1 MTIIEKIY
9 WIRLLLGIVAAL
21 ASTGYTQAIGSVS
34 AEVVDISVF
43 LNGVSIAIIVYV
55 ISYYIMKF
63 KWASKVEKP
72 QKIFTTGVG
81 IYFLSWLVFW
91 VLFYTIMAG
100 PPPQP
105 I

>member
-9 WIRLLLGIVAAL
+9 WMRLILGIVAAL
-21 ASTGYTQAIGSVS
+21 ASTGYTQAIGGVS
-34 AEVVDISVF
+34 TVGGDISVL
-43 LNGVSIAIIVYV
+43 LNGLSMAIIVYV

-63 KWASKVEKP
+63 KLASKVDKP

-91 VLFYTIMAG
+91 ILLYTIIAG
-100 PPPQP
+100 PPPP
-105 I
+105 

>member
-1 MTIIEKIY
+1 MTLIEKIY
-9 WIRLLLGIVAAL
+9 WIRLLLGIIAAL
-21 ASTGYTQAIGSVS
+21 ASTGYAQAIGAISPTGG
-34 AEVVDISVF
+34 DINVF
-43 LNGVSIAIIVYV
+43 LNGLSMAIIVYV

-63 KWASKVEKP
+63 KWAAKVEKP

-91 VLFYTIMAG
+91 VLFYTIIAG
-100 PPPQP
+100 PPPQL

>member
-9 WIRLLLGIVAAL
+9 WIRLLLGVVAAL
-21 ASTGYTQAIGSVS
+21 ASTAYTQAK
-34 AEVVDISVF
+34 EVPIKVTDYFIF
-43 LNGVSIAIIVYV
+43 MNGISIAIIVYV

-63 KWASKVEKP
+63 KWAAKIEKP

-81 IYFLSWLVFW
+81 IYFISWLVFW

-100 PPPQP
+100 PPQP
-105 I
+105 

>member
-21 ASTGYTQAIGSVS
+21 ASTAYTQARVVPID
-34 AEVVDISVF
+34 VVDYSVF
-43 LNGVSIAIIVYV
+43 LNGISIAIIVYI
-55 ISYYIMKF
+55 ISFYIMKF
-63 KWASKVEKP
+63 KWATKVEKS
-72 QKIFTTGVG
+72 QKILTTGVG
-81 IYFLSWLVFW
+81 IYFISWLVFW

-105 I
+105 

>member
-9 WIRLLLGIVAAL
+9 WIRLLLGIIAAL
-21 ASTGYTQAIGSVS
+21 ASTAYTQAKVVPVD
-34 AEVVDISVF
+34 VVDYGVF
-43 LNGVSIAIIVYV
+43 MNGIIIAIIVYV

-63 KWASKVEKP
+63 KWAVKVEKP

-81 IYFLSWLVFW
+81 IYFISWLVFW
-91 VLFYTIMAG
+91 VLFYTIIA

>member
-1 MTIIEKIY
+1 MRIIEKIY
-9 WIRLLLGIVAAL
+9 WIRLLLGIIAAL
-21 ASTGYTQAIGSVS
+21 ASTGYTQARVVPPD
-34 AEVVDISVF
+34 VVDYSIF

-63 KWASKVEKP
+63 KWAAKMEKP

-91 VLFYTIMAG
+91 ILFYTIMAG
-100 PPPQP
+100 PPPP
-105 I
+105 